1 MRQLVGQHCVR
12 CSGEIWSIARGHYC
26 DLCGNPVHTD
36 CVNVE
41 SPALIANG
49 RCSAC
54 GGDAES
60 DIARNVREERGE
72 PARKREA
79 EAKKEQIAKIRG
91 REAAIS
97 NCVKL
102 LIFGVAVSGI
112 GVQLL
117 VREIWQDWG
126 DFGLRTLVPGAGAV
140 VAGTLLIGLSIWLIK
155 RRR

>member
-54 GGDAES
+54 CGDPES
-60 DIARNVREERGE
+60 DIARDIRKERGE
-72 PARKREA
+72 PALKREA
-79 EAKKEQIAKIRG
+79 ATKKEQIAKIKDK
-91 REAAIS
+91 EAAIS
-97 NCVKL
+97 NCFKVL
-102 LIFGVAVSGI
+102 VLGGAVSGF

-117 VREIWQDWG
+117 VREIREVRG
-126 DFGLRTLVPGAGAV
+126 DIGLQTLVPGAGAV
-140 VAGTLLIGLSIWLIK
+140 VAGALVIGLSIWLIK